1 MFLSALATLT
11 SGISATVSNAI
22 NDWSKRKTISS
33 ENKAKAELLKLETEL
48 RVLQIEAQ
56 ARTAE
61 VQTKLE
67 MARQGQNIDFE
78 HDSEAIRQM
87 RSSLKD
93 EFLLL
98 LFSAP
103 LVASF
108 IGPLQPYIIKGWEMM
123 KLVPDWFLYAY
134 LAMIMTIYGLRG
146 IVRTAFESSLI
157 KRK

>member
-11 SGISATVSNAI
+11 SGISTTVSNAI

-48 RVLQIEAQ
+48 KVLQIEAQ

-67 MARQGQNIDFE
+67 MARQGQNIDFQ
-78 HDSEAIRQM
+78 HDSEALRQM
-87 RSSLKD
+87 RNSWKD

-98 LFSAP
+98 LFSTP
-103 LVASF
+103 LVLSF
-108 IGPLQPYIIKGWEMM
+108 IPSMQDYVIKGWEMLGM
-123 KLVPDWFLYAY
+123 VPDWFLYAY
-134 LAMIMTIYGLRG
+134 LAMIVTIYGLRG
-146 IVRTAFESSLI
+146 ITRTFLESTLI